1 MVIPVE
7 APREKI
13 NREMR
18 SGLYAL
24 LILKA
29 IDDLGESYGYEIVK
43 HIENRSG
50 GMIKIKDATIYPILR
65 YFSKKGILES
75 FWTEPSLGIP
85 RKYYRLTPQGKKLLW
100 ELLED
105 YERLRKQA
113 DAILYGGEKK

>member
-1 MVIPVE
+1 ME
-7 APREKI
+7 SPREKV

-43 HIENRSG
+43 YLERRSG
-50 GMIKIKDATIYPILR
+50 GKIRVKDASIYPILR
-65 YFSKKGILES
+65 YFSRKKILKS
-75 FWTEPSLGIP
+75 YWTEPGAGVP
-85 RKYYRLTPQGKKLLW
+85 RKYYKLTDEGKALLG

-105 YERLRKQA
+105 YREMRRIV
-113 DAILYGGEKK
+113 DSILGGEEK

>member
-1 MVIPVE
+1 ME
-7 APREKI
+7 TPREKI

-29 IDDLGESYGYEIVK
+29 IEDMGESYGYEIVK
-43 HIENRSG
+43 HIENKSG

-85 RKYYRLTPQGKKLLW
+85 RKYYRLTPKGKKLLR
-100 ELLED
+100 ELMDD
-105 YERLRKQA
+105 YEKLKKYA